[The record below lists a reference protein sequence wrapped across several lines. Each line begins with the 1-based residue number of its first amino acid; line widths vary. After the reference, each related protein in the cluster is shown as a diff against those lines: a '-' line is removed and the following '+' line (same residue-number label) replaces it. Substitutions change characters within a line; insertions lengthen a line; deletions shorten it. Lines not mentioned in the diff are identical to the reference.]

1 MRSAPQKLAVF
12 PYLHIYTERTP
23 MDNLTYEKHL
33 ISKAARSHTPI
44 NGSLELLP
52 LCNMNCGMCYVRLSR
67 PEMERQG
74 HLHSAAEWISLARQM
89 QKSGTLFLLLTG
101 GEPLLFPD
109 FKTLYLELRSMG
121 MILTINTNGT
131 LIDETWADFFAQ
143 YPPRRINIT
152 LYGTSKET
160 YRDLCHY
167 KDGFEKALRGIRL
180 LRERNVDVKINGS
193 LVRSNSTDVDSLVA
207 LARSLDAPINIDT
220 YMYPARRERSAAFCE
235 QSRLLPE
242 DAARGKVQFEK
253 ASLDSKTYLQ
263 MAQTIITRVSET
275 PDTPEPDFQRM
286 RCQAGRTSFTI
297 NWQGKMR
304 PCVMLSQPEI
314 NVFETGFDNAW
325 KQLQCEIETITLNPR
340 CSSCS
345 LRRICQTC
353 AACAKLEAGAYD
365 GIPDYMCRYT
375 KELLHLYS
383 ADLAA
388 SRA

>member
-1 MRSAPQKLAVF
+1 
-12 PYLHIYTERTP
+12 

-143 YPPRRINIT
+143 HPPRRINIT

-220 YMYPARRERSAAFCE
+220 YMYPARRERSAAFCDC
-235 QSRLLPE
+235 LLYRSP
-242 DAARGKVQFEK
+242 
-253 ASLDSKTYLQ
+253 S
-263 MAQTIITRVSET
+263 
-275 PDTPEPDFQRM
+275 P
-286 RCQAGRTSFTI
+286 
-297 NWQGKMR
+297 
-304 PCVMLSQPEI
+304 
-314 NVFETGFDNAW
+314 
-325 KQLQCEIETITLNPR
+325 
-340 CSSCS
+340 
-345 LRRICQTC
+345 
-353 AACAKLEAGAYD
+353 
-365 GIPDYMCRYT
+365 
-375 KELLHLYS
+375 
-383 ADLAA
+383 
-388 SRA
+388 

>member
-1 MRSAPQKLAVF
+1 
-12 PYLHIYTERTP
+12 
-23 MDNLTYEKHL
+23 MDNLTYEKRL

-44 NGSLELLP
+44 NGSFELLP

-67 PEMERQG
+67 PEMDLQG

-167 KDGFEKALRGIRL
+167 EAGFEKALRGIRL

-353 AACAKLEAGAYD
+353 AACAKLETGAYD

>member
-1 MRSAPQKLAVF
+1 
-12 PYLHIYTERTP
+12 
-23 MDNLTYEKHL
+23 MDNLTYEKLL

-52 LCNMNCGMCYVRLSR
+52 LCNMNCDMCYVRLSR
-67 PEMERQG
+67 PEMECQG
-74 HLHSAAEWISLARQM
+74 RLRSAAEWISLARQM
-89 QKSGTLFLLLTG
+89 QKAGTLFLLLTG

-131 LIDETWADFFAQ
+131 LMDEVWADFFAQ

-167 KDGFEKALRGIRL
+167 EDGFEKALRGIRL
-180 LRERNVDVKINGS
+180 LRERKLDVKINGS
-193 LVRSNSTDVDSLVA
+193 LVRSNGTDVESLVA

-220 YMYPARRERSAAFCE
+220 YMYPAKRERAAAFCE

-253 ASLDSKTYLQ
+253 ASLDPEVYLQ
-263 MAQTIITRVSET
+263 LAQSIVTRAAET
-275 PDTPEPDFQRM
+275 PDTPEPGFQNM
-286 RCQAGRTSFTI
+286 RCQAGRTSFTVS
-297 NWQGKMR
+297 WQGKMR
-304 PCVMLSQPEI
+304 PCVMMSQPEI
-314 NVFETGFDNAW
+314 DVFETGFSNAW
-325 KQLQCEIETITLNPR
+325 ELLQSGVEKITLSPH

-345 LRRICQTC
+345 VRRICQTC
-353 AACAKLEAGAYD
+353 AACAKLETGSYD

-375 KELLHLYS
+375 RELLRCYS
-383 ADLAA
+383 ADFAA
-388 SRA
+388 SQV

>member
-1 MRSAPQKLAVF
+1 
-12 PYLHIYTERTP
+12 
-23 MDNLTYEKHL
+23 
-33 ISKAARSHTPI
+33 
-44 NGSLELLP
+44 
-52 LCNMNCGMCYVRLSR
+52 
-67 PEMERQG
+67 
-74 HLHSAAEWISLARQM
+74 
-89 QKSGTLFLLLTG
+89 
-101 GEPLLFPD
+101 
-109 FKTLYLELRSMG
+109 MG

-143 YPPRRINIT
+143 HPPRRINIT

-286 RCQAGRTSFTI
+286 HCQAGRTSFTI

-353 AACAKLEAGAYD
+353 AACAKLETGAYD
-365 GIPDYMCRYT
+365 GIPGYMCRYT